1 MKKIVL
7 LLSVVLAFTSCLDS
21 NPVELT
27 ATNAIT
33 KDIDVTVAQ
42 TNGTPK
48 ALNATTTVKLSD
60 VISNVADIT
69 DVKINKFTYKFK
81 EFTGNTAGV
90 VQSIS
95 LKVNN
100 DVLATGS
107 NIKVSQ
113 EADNGTVF
121 HVTDASKLALL
132 ENLLKTS
139 TQANLAITGSVLTD
153 AGSMNF
159 KIEVFVNVTVK
170 LKS

>member
-33 KDIDVTVAQ
+33 KQVDVTVAQ
-42 TNGTPK
+42 TNGTPRS
-48 ALNATTTVKLSD
+48 LNATATVKLSD

-69 DVKINKFTYKFK
+69 DVTINRLSYKFI
-81 EFTGNTAGV
+81 EFTGNTDGV
-90 VQSIS
+90 IQSIS

-100 DVLATGS
+100 DVLGTGS
-107 NIKVSQ
+107 NIKVAQ
-113 EADNGTVF
+113 ESENGTVF
-121 HVTDASKLALL
+121 QITDTAKIAIL
-132 ENLLKTS
+132 ENLLKNSTS
-139 TQANLAITGSVLTD
+139 ANLAVEGSALSD
-153 AGSMNF
+153 AGNMEF
-159 KIEVFVNVTVK
+159 KIEIFVNVTVK

>member
-48 ALNATTTVKLSD
+48 TLNATTTVKLSD

-121 HVTDASKLALL
+121 QVTDTAKLALL

-139 TQANLAITGSVLTD
+139 SQANLAITGSVLTD